1 MSARLREELRREAA
15 AARTYDVYAASV
27 RQARRGRRRAAAVW
41 AMLVAVVALAVPVT
55 MQPAGPAKDSAAV
68 TLPDRLALPAYG
80 SRAAGGLGA
89 ASAVFSGYGGRFGPW
104 FDEND
109 TYALVGATT
118 EDYRTIRSPYAYD
131 HVKLSPDGT
140 VLALPD
146 RLVELRT
153 GAERPLPGSPLAWS
167 PDGRRIVTATD
178 RVRIVDV
185 ASGAG
190 TDLGPLDQESAA
202 AWSPDGRRLAFETGN
217 RIEVREATGRTVTTF
232 GLPAGAR
239 LLGKGAWTPD
249 GRAVAVTGSD
259 RAWAPRWFDPATGKE
274 VTGPALP
281 AIDGEIF
288 GGGILG
294 WRPDGTALAFVN
306 AHQPRLLAL
315 TPGAARPVPAMTLPG
330 RLNYLDLS
338 ERVMQSGGV
347 REGDAPFLI
356 GPRLW
361 LKLGGTAIGVS
372 AILLV
377 VRRLHE
383 RARTRRVAA
392 TPWETTHGPLV

>member
-1 MSARLREELRREAA
+1 LREELRREAA
-15 AARTYDVYAASV
+15 AARTYDVYAGSL

-41 AMLVAVVALAVPVT
+41 AMLVAVVALAVPLT
-55 MQPAGPAKDSAAV
+55 LQPAGPEPDGGAV
-68 TLPDRLALPAYG
+68 TLPDRLALPAFG
-80 SRAAGGLGA
+80 SRGVGGLGA

-109 TYALVGATT
+109 TYALVGATA

-131 HVKLSPDGT
+131 QVKLSPDGT
-140 VLALPD
+140 LLALPD

-153 GAERPLPGSPLAWS
+153 GAERPLPGLPLAWS
-167 PDGRRIVTATD
+167 PDGTRIAIAAD
-178 RVRIVDV
+178 RVRIIDV
-185 ASGAG
+185 TGGAG

-202 AWSPDGRRLAFETGN
+202 AWSPDGSRLAFEAGD
-217 RIEVREATGRTVTTF
+217 RVEVREATGRTVTTF
-232 GLPAGAR
+232 GLPSGAR

-249 GRAVAVTGSD
+249 GRAVAVTDSD
-259 RAWAPRWFDPATGKE
+259 RAWEPRWFDPATGQE

-294 WRPDGTALAFVN
+294 WRPDGTALAFID

-315 TPGAARPVPAMTLPG
+315 TPGAAQPVPAMILPG
-330 RLNYLDLS
+330 QLNYLDLT
-338 ERVMQSGGV
+338 EQVMRSGGV

-361 LKLGGTAIGVS
+361 LKLSVTALGAV
-372 AILLV
+372 AVLLV
-377 VRRLHE
+377 ARRLHE
-383 RARTRRVAA
+383 RARKRRVAA

>member
-15 AARTYDVYAASV
+15 TGRTYDVYAGSV

-41 AMLVAVVALAVPVT
+41 TLLVAVVALAVPVT
-55 MQPAGPAKDSAAV
+55 MQPADRRADSGAV
-68 TLPDRLALPAYG
+68 ALPDRLALPAYG

-109 TYALVGATT
+109 TYALVGATA

-146 RLVELRT
+146 RLVDLRT

-167 PDGRRIVTATD
+167 PDGSRIVTAAD

-185 ASGAG
+185 ATGAG
-190 TDLGPLDQESAA
+190 TDLGPLEQESAA
-202 AWSPDGRRLAFETGN
+202 AWAPDGRRLAFETGN
-217 RIEVREATGRTVTTF
+217 RVEVREATGRTVTTF
-232 GLPAGAR
+232 GLPTGAR

-249 GRAVAVTGSD
+249 GRAVAVTDSD
-259 RAWAPRWFDPATGKE
+259 GAWAPRWFDPATGRE

-294 WRPDGTALAFVN
+294 WRPDGTALAFID

-315 TPGAARPVPAMTLPG
+315 TPGAAQPVPAMTLPSQ
-330 RLNYLDLS
+330 LNYLDLT
-338 ERVMQSGGV
+338 ERVMRSGGV
-347 REGDAPFLI
+347 REGDAPFFI

-361 LKLGGTAIGVS
+361 LKLSVTAAGAL

-377 VRRLHE
+377 ARRLHE
-383 RARTRRVAA
+383 RARKRRVAA
-392 TPWETTHGPLV
+392 TPWGTTHGPLV